1 MIQGLQL
8 FFCPNFANNY
18 STSGDTSEI
27 TPAWYAQAVWKGEK
41 PSDVGASLK
50 PGGSQVPS
58 DEKELVRTIDHW
70 NCLRVIQSIESIE
83 VLSHSHGR
91 ENQLSI
97 TKTSSLAMLLE
108 ICYCTLTIE
117 NHAYDQKVLLR

>member
-1 MIQGLQL
+1 MIQGLQF
-8 FFCPNFANNY
+8 FFCPNFAN
-18 STSGDTSEI
+18 SFSSSGDTSEI

-70 NCLRVIQSIESIE
+70 NCLKVIHFWGLKSLTWSWKSIII
-83 VLSHSHGR
+83 
-91 ENQLSI
+91 NQNLFPGNV
-97 TKTSSLAMLLE
+97 TGNMLL
-108 ICYCTLTIE
+108 
-117 NHAYDQKVLLR
+117 

>member
-1 MIQGLQL
+1 MKVGDPMSAVVVPHSASKPYVINDPRFTTLC
-8 FFCPNFANNY
+8 CPNFAYNY

-70 NCLRVIQSIESIE
+70 NCLKVI
-83 VLSHSHGR
+83 HF
-91 ENQLSI
+91 
-97 TKTSSLAMLLE
+97 
-108 ICYCTLTIE
+108 
-117 NHAYDQKVLLR
+117 